1 MNRWLLCF
9 LLTGLLMSGSL
20 MGNNVRISGEPDVQL
35 NATSD
40 SLSLTFTLS
49 WDNSWRD
56 NFNWDAVWLFVK
68 YKKEGSTDAWSHLYL
83 GGNQTGTSVLSME
96 PGNTGSQIVGAFV
109 YPKNKG
115 TFNIEGSVEWSECIG
130 YY

>member
-1 MNRWLLCF
+1 MNRRLLCF
-9 LLTGLLMSGSL
+9 LLAGLLFSVKL
-20 MGNNVRISGEPDVQL
+20 VGNNVRISGEPDVQL

-40 SLSLTFTLS
+40 SLSLTFILS

-83 GGNQTGTSVLSME
+83 GGEQTGTSVLEIDRQS
-96 PGNTGSQIVGAFV
+96 GCGGFRL
-109 YPKNKG
+109 
-115 TFNIEGSVEWSECIG
+115 SEE
-130 YY
+130 